1 MEHQVF
7 SRADLHRAGYTRRSL
22 ASALRAG
29 EIIRARRD
37 HYMHPEGP
45 AELLQA
51 VRVGGRLTCLSLLA
65 LLNVFVLESTSLH
78 VHIARNTSRLRSP
91 CDHNSRL
98 EPPGIRKVRL
108 HWLPLSQ
115 PPAASSSRVGIAD
128 ALAHAVLCQPLR
140 AAIATLDSALHLN
153 LIDLEGLAEVFA
165 VLPAKYR
172 ALRALVDG
180 RAESRPET
188 LMRLML
194 RGLGCNVEIQ
204 VVFPAIGRV
213 DLLVDGWLV
222 IECDSERYHSGWAKQ
237 EADRGRDLALAA
249 LGYTTLRPTATAIM
263 WRPEE
268 VRAAVRGLLAARTA

>member
-1 MEHQVF
+1 M
-7 SRADLHRAGYTRRSL
+7 ATRAGCSTSASRRS
-22 ASALRAG
+22 
-29 EIIRARRD
+29 RRSVWSTS
-37 HYMHPEGP
+37 PTKRCG
-45 AELLQA
+45 A
-51 VRVGGRLTCLSLLA
+51 
-65 LLNVFVLESTSLH
+65 VFVAYAPAH
-78 VHIARNTSRLRSP
+78 GSP
-91 CDHNSRL
+91 R
-98 EPPGIRKVRL
+98 
-108 HWLPLSQ
+108 
-115 PPAASSSRVGIAD
+115 
-128 ALAHAVLCQPLR
+128 LR

-204 VVFPAIGRV
+204 VVFPGIGRV

-268 VRAAVRGLLAARTA
+268 VRAAVRGLLAARAA